1 MTEAHEVHRHADGSI
16 DFNFYR
22 ARAKTL
28 RLQAI
33 RDGVPLTAAARVAL
47 ISAAAVVT
55 AAAIAVTPTQAG

>member
-1 MTEAHEVHRHADGSI
+1 MQPYEIRQLSDGSI